1 MATTPPRS
9 VLVLAFPAALAAGL
23 AGGCAA
29 SVDNIP
35 GTKVSRSQ
43 ENQQLVDRIEDY
55 RMAVERKDAPAL
67 VLMASKRYWDDAG
80 TPSGTDDFGY
90 QGLQQI
96 LAGRFQ
102 KVKAV
107 RYSMRY
113 MRVERHGDRAM
124 VDVLVDASFTL
135 EDARGEEN
143 RHDMRDQNQFI
154 LEWDGRH
161 WLFLSGM

>member
-1 MATTPPRS
+1 MATTSLRT
-9 VLVLAFPAALAAGL
+9 VLLLALLALPATGL
-23 AGGCAA
+23 GGCAA
-29 SVDNIP
+29 SVEYIP
-35 GTKVSRSQ
+35 GTKVPRSSD
-43 ENQQLVDRIEDY
+43 NQQLIDRIEDY
-55 RMAVERKDAPAL
+55 RMAVERKDAAAL

-96 LAGRFQ
+96 LSGRFQ
-102 KVKAV
+102 KVKSV

-113 MRVERHGDRAM
+113 MGVERHGDRAM

-135 EDARGEEN
+135 EDPRGDEN

-154 LEWDGRH
+154 LEWDGRR